1 MDDVLGGGEGAME
14 ETDLQIFLTLL
25 FLGRIQLFLFVKY
38 TFLCPPN
45 KSSLPVYPST
55 FISQP
60 TDQMT

>member
-38 TFLCPPN
+38 TFLCPLIKASCLSIPPHLFLN
-45 KSSLPVYPST
+45 QQTK
-55 FISQP
+55 
-60 TDQMT
+60 